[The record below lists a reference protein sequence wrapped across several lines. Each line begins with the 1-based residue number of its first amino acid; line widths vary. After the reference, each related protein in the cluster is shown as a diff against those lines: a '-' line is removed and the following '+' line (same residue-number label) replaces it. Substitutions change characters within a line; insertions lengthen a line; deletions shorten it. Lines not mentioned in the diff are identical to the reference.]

1 MIDHEMLITLGQ
13 SGKLLD
19 AWSVILYVILSSIFV
34 LMSRISLYLLTTFV
48 FTVYWGFV
56 LYWAYHITGVSF
68 YMTPLAVYTFCSLAI
83 VCLVI
88 TSLRRGSRRRAEG

>member
-48 FTVYWGFV
+48 FTVFWGFV
-56 LYWAYHITGVSF
+56 LYWTVYITGVSF
-68 YMTPLAVYTFCSLAI
+68 YMTPLSVYTFCSLAI
-83 VCLVI
+83 VSLVI
-88 TSLRRGSRRRAEG
+88 ISFRRSS